1 MENLLTWILSVEMRL
16 MVLSLLLQLVNLFFF
31 TVTPL
36 HTQEHL
42 ISVLIKQIKIYSFEK
57 HRRRHCKKN
66 TINTLDWGNVDQ
78 RPWYAQ
84 HPEGEI

>member
-1 MENLLTWILSVEMRL
+1 MGEDGKFTHMNSFSRNEIDGVIFVVTVSKF
-16 MVLSLLLQLVNLFFF
+16 FFF

-66 TINTLDWGNVDQ
+66 TINTLD
-78 RPWYAQ
+78 
-84 HPEGEI
+84 